1 MKTNKSLV
9 LGMMVS
15 AALLTT
21 SCSEDFLN
29 VEKPD
34 GEPLEEYYNSKE
46 HIEEAVIA
54 AYDPIHW
61 HDWGL
66 DQYNAYNIDSEIM
79 GDDFWV
85 GGANYQ
91 DMMHWHMLGNFE
103 ATADNTLSTLW
114 TIDYSGVKRCNDAL
128 RYLTWVELSPDYE
141 ASCEM
146 QVRTLRVF
154 YYNNLWHL
162 FGNIPFYLE
171 NLTAST
177 NYTAPQL
184 KADEVYAQLITE
196 LEEVIDSKVLPVKW
210 DDSNAGRVSQ
220 AMAILMYAEMVTYQN
235 DTERFGKA
243 LSYLK
248 EQVIGKYS
256 LYPDFRGMWLTE
268 GEWCSESIWEI
279 NYDQTQSERD
289 WGSGLAVGGM
299 VIPTL
304 ISPNDWHNGD
314 GWAEDGNQDGW
325 GFLPMRLRT
334 LQMYDA
340 NDKRIAGT
348 VWDVRG
354 KEYTLRD
361 ADTHLWLF
369 KYRPFD
375 VNNANGTSSKN
386 LNYANNY
393 RVYRYAEALLYAA
406 ELSLR
411 AANGSAADAK
421 QYINE
426 VRARAGITPLDNV
439 TLDDVFTERHKEFVG
454 EGKRYFDLVRAE
466 FMTDAQVSSANKATG
481 VLVPA
486 QDEGVV
492 GSQRT
497 NAWKPTKKYI
507 PIYQAELDSDPA
519 LVQNEDYFK

>member
-1 MKTNKSLV
+1 MKTNQS
-9 LGMMVS
+9 MIFT
-15 AALLTT
+15 LLTAAFLLT
-21 SCSEDFLN
+21 SCGEDFLK
-29 VEKPD
+29 VERPN
-34 GEPLEEYYNSKE
+34 GEPLEEYYINKE

-66 DQYNAYNIDSEIM
+66 NQYNAYNIDSEIM

-85 GGANYQ
+85 GGSNYQ
-91 DMMHWHMLGNFE
+91 DMLHWHMLGNFE
-103 ATADNTLSTLW
+103 ATAEETLSTLW
-114 TIDYSGVKRCNDAL
+114 TIDYSGVKRCNDVL
-128 RYLTWVELSPDYE
+128 KYLGWANLDEEYKN
-141 ASCEM
+141 SCEM
-146 QVRTLRVF
+146 QARCLRVF

-184 KADEVYAQLITE
+184 KADEVYAQLIEE
-196 LEEVIDSKVLPVKW
+196 LEKVIDSKVLPVKW

-220 AMAILMYAEMVTYQN
+220 AMAIMMYAEMVTYQN
-235 DTERFGKA
+235 DTQRFAKA

-248 EQVIGKYS
+248 EQVIGKYALNPS
-256 LYPDFRGMWLTE
+256 FKNIWLTE

-334 LQMYDA
+334 LQMYDPE
-340 NDKRIAGT
+340 DKRIEGT

-354 KEYTLRD
+354 TTYTQRD

-411 AANGSAADAK
+411 ASNGNAADAK
-421 QYINE
+421 NYVNE

-439 TLDDVFTERHKEFVG
+439 TVDDVFTERHKELVG

-466 FMTDAQVSSANKATG
+466 FMTDAQVSAANKATG
-481 VLVPA
+481 VLVPT

-497 NAWKPTKKYI
+497 NPWKPTKKYI

-519 LVQNEDYFK
+519 LVQNVDYFK

>member
-1 MKTNKSLV
+1 M
-9 LGMMVS
+9 
-15 AALLTT
+15 
-21 SCSEDFLN
+21 
-29 VEKPD
+29 
-34 GEPLEEYYNSKE
+34 
-46 HIEEAVIA
+46 
-54 AYDPIHW
+54 
-61 HDWGL
+61 
-66 DQYNAYNIDSEIM
+66 
-79 GDDFWV
+79 
-85 GGANYQ
+85 
-91 DMMHWHMLGNFE
+91 
-103 ATADNTLSTLW
+103 
-114 TIDYSGVKRCNDAL
+114 
-128 RYLTWVELSPDYE
+128 
-141 ASCEM
+141 
-146 QVRTLRVF
+146 
-154 YYNNLWHL
+154 YNNL
-162 FGNIPFYLE
+162 I
-171 NLTAST
+171 
-177 NYTAPQL
+177 
-184 KADEVYAQLITE
+184 VE
-196 LEEVIDSKVLPVKW
+196 LEEVIDAKVLPVKW
-210 DDSNAGRVSQ
+210 DDDNAGRISQ
-220 AMAILMYAEMVTYQN
+220 AMLIMMYAEMVTYQN
-235 DTERFGKA
+235 DVQRFPKA

-256 LYPDFRGMWLTE
+256 LYPDFKGIWLTE

-289 WGSGLAVGGM
+289 WSSGQAVGGM

-325 GFLPMRLRT
+325 GFLPMRLKT
-334 LQMYDA
+334 LQMYDE
-340 NDKRIAGT
+340 NDKRIEGT

-354 KEYTLRD
+354 TTYTLRD

-411 AANGSAADAK
+411 ASNGNAADAK
-421 QYINE
+421 TYVNE
-426 VRARAGITPLDNV
+426 VRARAGIAPLDNV
-439 TLDDVFTERHKEFVG
+439 TLDDVFTERHKELVG

-466 FMTDAQVSSANKATG
+466 FMTDAQVSPANKATG
-481 VLVPA
+481 VLIPT

-492 GSQRT
+492 GAQRT

-507 PIYQAELDSDPA
+507 PIYQAELGSDPN